1 MNLVAIYLSWI
12 PRMWYWRSLQY
23 KISKISLLRGG
34 KVAKIETQNLSND
47 RFTSWV
53 ETYQFKP
60 LTQDQKHFD
69 DRDKADFL
77 ETEGQL

>member
-1 MNLVAIYLSWI
+1 
-12 PRMWYWRSLQY
+12 
-23 KISKISLLRGG
+23 LRGG